1 MIDQLL
7 MQSIVDGLILGSI
20 YALAAMGL
28 SLAFGI
34 MHVIN
39 VSHGDFMVLGAFITY
54 IIWSWL
60 GVNPLLALPLVML
73 INGSIGF
80 LLQRYLVNRIVEAP
94 PLTTLVFF
102 FGLTIA
108 LPNLYILLW
117 GPFSRSIVSPYL
129 TSPLIFGGVSI
140 SLAKLLAL
148 VVAVASI
155 VAALLILNKTKLGLA
170 MRATAQDRE
179 ASLMLGI
186 NIHNIYAA
194 ALSFSLVLAGIS
206 GSLIAVTAAF
216 TPVQGA
222 TYTLL
227 TFLIVV
233 LGGMGYIYGS
243 IVGGLLMGLIQ
254 VLVATYVGA
263 LYVYAIMF
271 LILYIILL
279 ISPKGILRRG
289 I

>member
-1 MIDQLL
+1 MVEQLL
-7 MQSIVDGLILGSI
+7 IQSLVDGLILGTI

-39 VSHGDFMVLGAFITY
+39 VSHGDFVVLGAFIAY
-54 IIWSWL
+54 ILWSLL
-60 GVNPLLALPLVML
+60 GVNPLLAVPLTIA

-80 LLQRYLVNRIVEAP
+80 LLQRYVVNRIVDAP

-102 FGLTIA
+102 FGLAIT

-117 GPFSRSIVSPYL
+117 GPFNRSIVSPYL
-129 TSPLIFGGVSI
+129 TTPYIVGEISI

-148 VVAVASI
+148 I
-155 VAALLILNKTKLGLA
+155 VALISIITTILVINKTKLGLA

-179 ASLMLGI
+179 AALMFGI
-186 NIHNIYAA
+186 NIYNIYAA
-194 ALSFSLVLAGIS
+194 ALAFSLILAGIS
-206 GSLIAVTAAF
+206 GSLIAMTAAF

-243 IVGGLLMGLIQ
+243 IVGGLLMGLLQ
-254 VLVATYVGA
+254 VLVATYIGA

-271 LILYIILL
+271 LVLYIILL
-279 ISPKGILRRG
+279 ISPRGILRRG